1 MATNGTNLILYY
13 RGTGGAYVPFAASTN
28 CSFDTDTSQ
37 LDVTSYNSDWFK
49 EFKSD
54 ITSWSVTCDGLIA
67 ISGFDYK
74 MMLDAQLNRSRITL
88 RFQVG
93 VSSSYT
99 IFGRAFITSFNISAP
114 SEGVASY
121 SISLTGDG
129 KYGYTDPTSCLK
141 YEVIVTSAPAT
152 IEWVACE
159 TGDLMSMGFL
169 TPTTIT
175 QCAQISGGLAQIY
188 FTSGA
193 GTITQAGFCDD

>member
-13 RGTGGAYVPFAASTN
+13 RGTGGTYVPFAASTN
-28 CSFDTDTSQ
+28 CSFDTNTSQ

-49 EFKSD
+49 EYKSD
-54 ITSWSVTCDGLIA
+54 VTSWNVTCDGLIA

-99 IFGRAFITSFNISAP
+99 IFGRAYITSFNIGAP
-114 SEGVASY
+114 SEGVATY

-129 KYGYTDPTSCLK
+129 KYSYYDPTVCIK
-141 YEVIVTSAPAT
+141 YEVVVTSAPAT

-159 TGDLMSMGFL
+159 GGGLMSMGFL

-175 QCAQISGGLAQIY
+175 QCAQVSGGLAQIY

-193 GTITQAGFCDD
+193 GTITSVGFCDN